1 MSIILAG
8 MINIGQFV
16 GIVPTM
22 LFIDS
27 IGRRPL
33 AIWGAIGMMIAHA
46 TMGGIY
52 GAFGTDWP
60 AHAAGGWAC
69 VAFVCMCSQHHQKT
83 LTSVL
88 TSTGRCLRGH
98 IWPDVWS
105 SNLDVAF

>member
-46 TMGGIY
+46 IMGG
-52 GAFGTDWP
+52 
-60 AHAAGGWAC
+60 
-69 VAFVCMCSQHHQKT
+69 V
-83 LTSVL
+83 
-88 TSTGRCLRGH
+88 
-98 IWPDVWS
+98 
-105 SNLDVAF
+105 